1 MAGLRMEG
9 VRHAYGRAT
18 VIHDVSLTVEEG
30 EILCLV
36 GPSGCGKTTTLR
48 LAAGLEELQQG
59 HITIG
64 DRLVAD
70 GKASLP
76 PERRGVGLV
85 FQDYALFPHLTVL
98 QNVVFGIPSSRTP
111 SRHVRAI
118 EKLEQVR
125 MAGYA
130 HAYPH
135 TLSGGQQQRVALAR
149 ALAPE
154 PNLMLMD
161 EPFSNLDVRLREEVC
176 RDTFAV
182 LKEANTSTLLV
193 THDPNQAMRMADRIA
208 IMRAGRI
215 LQVAPPNELYTRP
228 QELFTAKFMSDV
240 NEFEGVVKE
249 EYVHSPF
256 GPLAAGDL
264 AEGTIVDVAIRPEG
278 LRLGPPGEGANGPTG
293 QSEAVAAHVVATR
306 LLGPYSLVELRLL
319 ASDEALLTSRIAG
332 LNAPLAGDLVSV
344 TLERSQSFVFA
355 RRGSVADE

>member
-9 VRHAYGRAT
+9 VRHAYGRAS

-59 HITIG
+59 HIAIG

-70 GKASLP
+70 GKTSLP

-98 QNVVFGIPSSRTP
+98 ENVIFGIPSSEAP
-111 SRHVRAI
+111 SRHARAI

-125 MAGYA
+125 MARHA
-130 HAYPH
+130 RAYPH

-154 PNLMLMD
+154 PYLMLMD

-176 RDTFAV
+176 SDTFAI

-193 THDPNQAMRMADRIA
+193 THDPDQAMRMADRIA
-208 IMRAGRI
+208 VMRAGRI
-215 LQVAPPNELYTRP
+215 LQVAPPNELYTQP
-228 QELFTAKFMSDV
+228 KELFTAKFMSNV
-240 NEFEGVVKE
+240 NVFEDVVKAGF
-249 EYVHSPF
+249 VHSPF

-264 AEGTIVDVAIRPEG
+264 AEGTSVDVVIRPEG
-278 LRLGPPGEGANGPTG
+278 LRLGPPGEGAKGPTG
-293 QSEAVAAHVVATR
+293 RSEAVEAHVVSAR

-319 ASDEALLTSRIAG
+319 ANSEALVTSRIAR
-332 LNAPLAGDLVSV
+332 LNAPRAGDLVSV
-344 TLERSQSFVFA
+344 TLERSQSFVFP
-355 RRGSVADE
+355 RRGSVAEE